1 MDGRPQQTGIIGFPL
16 TRHHHQHLNIHPPC
30 EPSFLAMGRERE
42 EPEPLAMADAVP
54 EAFSLEASPCGAIP
68 PDGYDPEAVI
78 RTVSFC
84 ILARRTFS

>member
-1 MDGRPQQTGIIGFPL
+1 MGNQV
-16 TRHHHQHLNIHPPC
+16 PPC

-42 EPEPLAMADAVP
+42 ESEPLAMADGLAGNITV
-54 EAFSLEASPCGAIP
+54 EVSPCGAIP
-68 PDGYDPEAVI
+68 PDGYDPGAVI

>member
-1 MDGRPQQTGIIGFPL
+1 
-16 TRHHHQHLNIHPPC
+16 
-30 EPSFLAMGRERE
+30 MGRERE

-54 EAFSLEASPCGAIP
+54 EAFSVEASPCGAIP

>member
-1 MDGRPQQTGIIGFPL
+1 
-16 TRHHHQHLNIHPPC
+16 
-30 EPSFLAMGRERE
+30 MGREGE

-54 EAFSLEASPCGAIP
+54 EAFSVEAYPCGAIP
-68 PDGYDPEAVI
+68 PDGYDPEAVS